1 MAVLCFCIFFINLK
15 ATFMQSLKETGQN
28 MKKTSQFYSL
38 VFQILVKTLYFCLFF
53 ASILASMAD
62 LQIQGKIALT
72 YVKIKKNELI
82 TPLPPWRS
90 KCKARE
96 GALGSLL
103 HVWPNESTFY
113 RKIAAF

>member
-1 MAVLCFCIFFINLK
+1 MFLHLFYKPESYLYAKSRGNCSKHEKSLTALKLVFFKFWSKACIFF
-15 ATFMQSLKETGQN
+15 
-28 MKKTSQFYSL
+28 
-38 VFQILVKTLYFCLFF
+38 LFF
-53 ASILASMAD
+53 ASILAPMAD
-62 LQIQGKIALT
+62 LQISRKDSSNIC
-72 YVKIKKNELI
+72 KNEEKNELI